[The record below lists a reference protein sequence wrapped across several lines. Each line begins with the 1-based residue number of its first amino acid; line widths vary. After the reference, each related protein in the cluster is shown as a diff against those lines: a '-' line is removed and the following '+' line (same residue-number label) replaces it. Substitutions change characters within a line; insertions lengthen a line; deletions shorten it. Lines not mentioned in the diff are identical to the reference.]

1 MGAELIGVTGE
12 AVSGVGDLALWFGG
26 AQAEG
31 GGDAGVLSVATQTPL
46 GALVFRIVLGRTD
59 LDSSEQLEVAKTL
72 ALSALPRFPGVEV
85 EQPAPPEEV
94 VITIEHAPV
103 DRSRQSFVENLLAR
117 EADGEWTR
125 GEGLVA
131 TLRYL
136 AGELAAAEVLRHS
149 EVLDGSGTGIVGL
162 AQAYVEADGD
172 ANAVAEIER
181 LLDLLL
187 IPDHRATSTAA
198 EASAPGPRVRPIG
211 YRASQEAAKSCIF
224 PYPDLGNPCF
234 RSVRVGSEQF
244 GSKYIFWIPDI
255 AEGEEWQGWTRG
267 PSTIRDA
274 ILASAVQLESMSGSM
289 PAVAVWLAP
298 YAGHSIVNL
307 SGGLCGIQLN
317 KGAQALRDRD
327 PKLLQQA
334 VASAIARCYVRWNFG
349 LTGGWRN
356 AIAWYL
362 SDVIYPDASM
372 EVLVLEVPNALAG
385 EELGSTLIDRSLT
398 NMPFFEYV
406 DSARG
411 LEGR

>member
-1 MGAELIGVTGE
+1 M
-12 AVSGVGDLALWFGG
+12 W
-26 AQAEG
+26 
-31 GGDAGVLSVATQTPL
+31 AT
-46 GALVFRIVLGRTD
+46 
-59 LDSSEQLEVAKTL
+59 S
-72 ALSALPRFPGVEV
+72 
-85 EQPAPPEEV
+85 
-94 VITIEHAPV
+94 
-103 DRSRQSFVENLLAR
+103 RS
-117 EADGEWTR
+117 
-125 GEGLVA
+125 GLVGPRQKAEA
-131 TLRYL
+131 TLRYF

-162 AQAYVEADGD
+162 AQSYVEADGD

-385 EELGSTLIDRSLT
+385 EELGSTHVSERASRPRAT
-398 NMPFFEYV
+398 VE
-406 DSARG
+406 
-411 LEGR
+411 EGRWKMRTAGLLACAVLIVLTAACGEDGSAGSVAGVPEPGEDENGWRVFGAADIGTLEAAWSVGRATTASPYVEAT